1 MLTRREIEGELKRQL
16 ALDYNCT
23 LEDLS
28 GSENAVTLS
37 EIVPGRREYQEGK
50 YFFTMATLGDSAVI
64 MADRQLHRFLE
75 EFIRDKRGFWL
86 FEHPNLCRLERE
98 LNRYR
103 QTLRASHH
111 MFLPDPEPLEPHPS
125 FEVRWMEQGEIMGL
139 YGNPDFPNA
148 ICENFKPERP
158 DVLAV
163 AAMDRGN
170 IIGLAGCSADCPRMW
185 QIGID
190 VLPPYRRQGIGA
202 ALVGL
207 LKDEVFRRGAI
218 PFYGTS
224 LSNLGSWKIALK
236 CGFYPAWVEIE
247 SGKKSTEA

>member
-111 MFLPDPEPLEPHPS
+111 MFLPDPEPLELRPS
-125 FEVRWMEQGEIMGL
+125 FEVRWMEQREIMGL

-148 ICENFKPERP
+148 ICEIGRASCRER
-158 DVLAV
+158 V
-163 AAMDRGN
+163 
-170 IIGLAGCSADCPRMW
+170 
-185 QIGID
+185 
-190 VLPPYRRQGIGA
+190 
-202 ALVGL
+202 
-207 LKDEVFRRGAI
+207 
-218 PFYGTS
+218 
-224 LSNLGSWKIALK
+224 
-236 CGFYPAWVEIE
+236 
-247 SGKKSTEA
+247 

>member
-1 MLTRREIEGELKRQL
+1 MFTRREIEDELRHQL
-16 ALDYNCT
+16 TLDYNCT

-28 GSENAVTLS
+28 GSENIVTPS
-37 EIVPGRREYQEGK
+37 EIVPGRREYREGR
-50 YFFTMATLGDSAVI
+50 YFFTMATLGDGAVI
-64 MADRQLHRFLE
+64 MADPRLHPFLE

-98 LNRYR
+98 LNRYG

-111 MFLPDPEPLEPHPS
+111 MFLPDPEPLELNPS

-148 ICENFKPERP
+148 ICEKLEPKRP

-163 AAMDRGN
+163 AAMDRGK
-170 IIGLAGCSADCPRMW
+170 IIGLAGCSADCPKMW

-190 VLPPYRRQGIGA
+190 VLPPYRRQGIGG

-207 LKDEVFRRGAI
+207 LKEEVFRRGAI
-218 PFYGTS
+218 PFYGTG

-247 SGKKSTEA
+247 TGKGGTGA